1 MPGILFTADAGEDPT
16 HLSPSSSRPP
26 PPISGTWYTKN
37 MELGVTGTIFLTL
50 CVTLVLY
57 IREWRRKLRGKNLP
71 PGPPTLPVLG
81 TILHVS
87 TTEMPQSLVKLSKQY
102 GPVMTIFIGNIPMVV
117 LLGYDCVKEAL
128 VDHSDVF
135 TVRGNTFF
143 ASSVFKDYGIVL
155 SNGERWK
162 LLRRFSLTTLRNFG
176 MGKRGIAERIQEEA
190 RFLVE
195 RFRNNGENLF
205 DPTDSLRLAV
215 SNVICSIV
223 FGERFDYEDEKFMT
237 LLSLLHEMFFLLASA
252 WGLLLHLFPK
262 TSNYI
267 PGPHKKVF
275 RNLDQLKGFVL
286 QAVEDHKNT
295 IDVNCPRDFIDS
307 FLIKMEEEK
316 EKPDTEFH
324 FENLFGTVI
333 DLFFAGIETTST
345 TLKNALFIL
354 LKFPDV
360 AKKIQDEIDNV
371 IGQSRCPALEDRIN
385 MPYTDAV
392 IHEIQRFA
400 DIVPMGIPHAASK
413 DTVFRGYNIPK
424 NAIVSP
430 LLTSVL
436 KDPKYFKQPEKFDPR
451 HFLDENGC
459 FKKNEAFLPFSI
471 GKRSCLGE
479 GLARMELFL
488 MLTNIL
494 QKFHLKSNKAP
505 EDLEI
510 TPEPGTNGV
519 TARTYQLYVE
529 PRGQ

>member
-1 MPGILFTADAGEDPT
+1 MVVCVFGIIYKAAMIQICGA
-16 HLSPSSSRPP
+16 
-26 PPISGTWYTKN
+26 
-37 MELGVTGTIFLTL
+37 FLL
-50 CVTLVLY
+50 
-57 IREWRRKLRGKNLP
+57 
-71 PGPPTLPVLG
+71 
-81 TILHVS
+81 
-87 TTEMPQSLVKLSKQY
+87 LSKQY
-102 GPVMTIFIGNIPMVV
+102 GPVITIFIGNSPMVV

-135 TVRGNTFF
+135 TARGNTFF

-176 MGKRGIAERIQEEA
+176 MGKRGIAERIKEEA
-190 RFLVE
+190 HFLVE

-237 LLSLLHEMFFLLASA
+237 LLSLLQEMFTLLASA
-252 WGLLLHLFPK
+252 WGILLNLFPK
-262 TSNYI
+262 MSNYI

-286 QAVEDHKNT
+286 QAVENHKKT

-316 EKPDTEFH
+316 DKSNTEFH

-345 TLKNALFIL
+345 TLKNVLLIL
-354 LKFPDV
+354 LKYPDV
-360 AKKIQDEIDNV
+360 ARKIQDEIDSV
-371 IGQSRCPALEDRIN
+371 IGQSRSPALEDRIN
-385 MPYTDAV
+385 MPYTNAV

-400 DIVPMGIPHAASK
+400 DIVPMGIPHAASR

-436 KDPKYFKQPEKFDPR
+436 KDPKYFDQPEKFDPR
-451 HFLDENGC
+451 HFLDDNGC
-459 FKKNEAFLPFSI
+459 FKNNEAFLPFSI

-479 GLARMELFL
+479 GLARMEIFL

-494 QKFHLKSNKAP
+494 QTFHLKSNKAP

-519 TARTYQLYVE
+519 TARTYQLYVQ
-529 PRGQ
+529 PRCQ